1 MSLPPQ
7 DLRAQTATLELQRN
21 RAELRAVLEP
31 PEKGPRDA
39 FPRSA
44 TFRWLVNNLTPRSI
58 ASTAMAAAL
67 ARVPFGKLIGKALFG
82 RRN

>member
-1 MSLPPQ
+1 MTVELQ
-7 DLRAQTATLELQRN
+7 DARIQSARLVLQRN
-21 RAELRAVLEP
+21 RAELRAALEAAP
-31 PEKGPRDA
+31 PDRRDT

-44 TFRWLVNNLTPRSI
+44 TFRWLIEHLTPRSL

-67 ARVPFGKLIGKALFG
+67 VRVPFGSLIGSALFG